1 MHHRY
6 AIYYCPGPQSPWWTR
21 GSQWLGRC
29 ALTQRDMQVPA
40 VEHLS
45 EEAFRELTKDPRRY
59 GWHAT
64 LKAPFT
70 LAAGLSRSD
79 LIDAVCNLASAHKSF
94 DLPAM
99 EVRRMGHFLAL
110 APAKESA
117 ALDAIARA
125 CVTSLQP
132 LAAALTDAELARRR
146 KSRLTAQEDALLVQW
161 GYPYVLDAFR
171 FHCSLTG
178 DLKDISDGQRQVLI
192 DAATQWFCDLPAPRF
207 DSLAVV
213 AEPSPGADF
222 VVLEHLE
229 LAP

>member
-6 AIYYCPGPQSPWWTR
+6 AIYYCPRPQSPWWTQ

-29 ALTQRDMQVPA
+29 AVTQRELQVPA
-40 VEHLS
+40 VEHVS
-45 EEAFRELTKDPRRY
+45 EHTFVELTKDPRRY

-70 LAAGLSRSD
+70 LAIGVSQTD
-79 LIDAVCNLASAHKSF
+79 LIDAVRSLASTYKAF
-94 DLPAM
+94 DLPALQ
-99 EVRRMGHFLAL
+99 VRSLGHFLAL
-110 APAKESA
+110 VPTDDCAE
-117 ALDAIARA
+117 LDAMARA
-125 CVTSLQP
+125 CVTDLHP
-132 LAAALTDAELARRR
+132 LAAPLSEAELARRR

-178 DLKDISDGQRQVLI
+178 DLRDISAGQRQALL
-192 DAATQWFCDLPAPRF
+192 DAATQWFSGLSAPRF

-213 AEPSPGADF
+213 AEPNPGADF